1 MAEGKRPP
9 RSFGARHDYPHLLR
23 LLDHREKLVNLDQAD
38 PGEQLKAETAPDH
51 RGGCQHPL
59 FILVEPLQPTADDQ
73 PHVFRNVD
81 FVDLEVS
88 AELAGSIIEFPILE
102 QMPVQFLDEEWISL
116 AFIKDE
122 AHQTFRSLAL
132 A

>member
-1 MAEGKRPP
+1 MAEGKRPL
-9 RSFGARHDYPHLLR
+9 RSLGARRDYPHLLGFF
-23 LLDHREKLVNLDQAD
+23 DDGEKFVDVDQAD
-38 PGEQLKAETAPDH
+38 LDQHLKTETASDH
-51 RGGCQHPL
+51 SGGCQHTL